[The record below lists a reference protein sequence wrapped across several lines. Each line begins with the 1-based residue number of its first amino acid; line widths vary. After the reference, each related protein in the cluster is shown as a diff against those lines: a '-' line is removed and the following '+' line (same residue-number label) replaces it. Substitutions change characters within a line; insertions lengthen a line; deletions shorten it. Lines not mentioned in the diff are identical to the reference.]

1 MKVEVKTNM
10 TIKIDREMFK
20 ERVHHRFKR
29 RIHGDIA
36 TGDLSD
42 AIYKLAQEWLDK
54 EEWKTNPELDT
65 SRECRIEMKRH
76 IKNKIDFEDTDKSWC
91 IASGNWRWIAD
102 SVIVYIVGLVIEFYW
117 RDIYRDIHADN
128 DYTNI

>member
-10 TIKIDREMFK
+10 TIKIDREIFK
-20 ERVHHRFKR
+20 GRVYSKFSR
-29 RIHGDIA
+29 RMYGDIA

-42 AIYKLAQEWLDK
+42 VIYKLAQEWLDK

-91 IASGNWRWIAD
+91 IASTNWRWIAQ
-102 SVIVYIVGLVIEFYW
+102 SVIVCIVGLVIDYHW
-117 RDIYRDIHADN
+117 RDIFQDLHPDR
-128 DYTNI
+128 